1 MRRPASLSR
10 LGRATVVLLV
20 LLTTTTACALFAPQ
34 ARWAH
39 VRAVAPTSDSPTAMD
54 DADYAGA
61 VSAIHRRDY
70 AGALDFLEAARL
82 RKANDVRVLNA
93 LGVVYDKLGR
103 FDLSERYYLQALAI
117 DPASAIVA
125 GNLAYSLQLQG
136 RSARA
141 LVRSGPDARW
151 AQGGD

>member
-1 MRRPASLSR
+1 
-10 LGRATVVLLV
+10 
-20 LLTTTTACALFAPQ
+20 
-34 ARWAH
+34 
-39 VRAVAPTSDSPTAMD
+39 MD

-70 AGALDFLEAARL
+70 AGALDFLQAGRL
-82 RKANDVRVLNA
+82 RKADDVRVLNA
-93 LGVVYDKLGR
+93 FGVVYDKLGR

-125 GNLAYSLQLQG
+125 GNLAYSLALQG

-141 LVRSGPDARW
+141 FVRSGPDARS
-151 AQGGD
+151 ALGGD